1 MQPAE
6 KGRAL
11 PSISLPRAQTVMTT
25 QRTPDAGKT
34 MGDFA
39 LHWER
44 NHESAATTYDLAAI
58 KLHGQFA
65 KTNKELGLI
74 V

>member
-1 MQPAE
+1 MTKPE
-6 KGRAL
+6 NCGTGHC
-11 PSISLPRAQTVMTT
+11 SCVECVVDSL
-25 QRTPDAGKT
+25 
-34 MGDFA
+34 GDFA

>member
-1 MQPAE
+1 MTD
-6 KGRAL
+6 K
-11 PSISLPRAQTVMTT
+11 TT
-25 QRTPDAGKT
+25 QNQLT
-34 MGDFA
+34 
-39 LHWER
+39 
-44 NHESAATTYDLAAI
+44 ATTYDLAAI

>member
-1 MQPAE
+1 
-6 KGRAL
+6 
-11 PSISLPRAQTVMTT
+11 MTKPENCGT
-25 QRTPDAGKT
+25 GHCSCVGARRTGKMCQRLLNTL
-34 MGDFA
+34 GDFA